1 MAGRVYPNKVVAPV
15 SALGYDG
22 ADFHTIYLDKQSDG
36 DHSLRIS
43 TLPDRVSTYK
53 SAYIS
58 ASYGNHGL
66 TERARYTCPAGK
78 RALLMAV
85 YTFVGIPEAAGTAQV
100 KVGVNGYILCVL
112 NVTSATVQ
120 PANNATFPFQI
131 WLNVGDYVTV
141 ETSNSTSDTL
151 LHRGY
156 THISEYDA

>member
-1 MAGRVYPNKVVAPV
+1 MTDRVYPNKLVNSSTP
-15 SALGYDG
+15 LLYDG
-22 ADFHTIYLDKQSDG
+22 ADYRVPFIDKQSDG
-36 DHSLRIS
+36 DHSLRVS
-43 TLPDRVSTYK
+43 TLPDRASTYK

-58 ASYGNHGL
+58 ATYGNHGL